1 MVVYVVGQARVNE
14 ADGFKKYSETVAG
27 LAEKFGGK
35 LIAAGSSGEKVVIE
49 GEQFADGKVVIF
61 QYPSMEAYQEYVAS
75 AKYQEG
81 KAHRINSGSLDVCVI
96 PSVD

>member
-35 LIAAGSSGEKVVIE
+35 LIAAGSSELQLAKLANQIPPARARNPTMHARKPKKRWKRASGTS
-49 GEQFADGKVVIF
+49 GTHEQ
-61 QYPSMEAYQEYVAS
+61 P
-75 AKYQEG
+75 
-81 KAHRINSGSLDVCVI
+81 
-96 PSVD
+96 

>member
-35 LIAAGSSGEKVVIE
+35 LIAAGSSGEKVVIDSVSLPYLKDSTIDFSDE
-49 GEQFADGKVVIF
+49 IIG
-61 QYPSMEAYQEYVAS
+61 
-75 AKYQEG
+75 AKFTIENPNAKSSCG
-81 KAHRINSGSLDVCVI
+81 CGTSFSF
-96 PSVD
+96 